1 MEAIEGWNWMETIIT
16 VLATA
21 ITTFLA
27 AYIGARLAY
36 KNTVRQKYYEHKTS
50 VYLELSRVLPVLDDF
65 YSQSDYFY
73 GYEMGGSAETKIA
86 NIDARIEATEENLK
100 IVNDA
105 EQQNELK
112 TEISNLKYIRKK
124 HEEYLSERKKLF
136 DRITEFKES
145 GHENELRL
153 FASSEVWHWYIGF
166 LVSLENEYKTDIG
179 VTNDDIVHNM
189 RRLIKLMRNDL
200 KKTK

>member
-16 VLATA
+16 ALATA
-21 ITTFLA
+21 ITTFLV
-27 AYIGARLAY
+27 AYIGARLAH

-73 GYEMGGSAETKIA
+73 DYGMGGNAETKIA
-86 NIDARIEATEENLK
+86 TIDVRIEATEENLK

-112 TEISNLKYIRKK
+112 TEISNLKYIRKNTK
-124 HEEYLSERKKLF
+124 NIYQNGKNFLIELQNSRKAGMKM
-136 DRITEFKES
+136 
-145 GHENELRL
+145 N
-153 FASSEVWHWYIGF
+153 
-166 LVSLENEYKTDIG
+166 
-179 VTNDDIVHNM
+179 
-189 RRLIKLMRNDL
+189 
-200 KKTK
+200 